1 MKGKY
6 IYNSFS
12 DVPTVKDEFKI
23 DEYILGLSNFIS
35 GCETPLTLAIQGDW
49 GTGKTSIMY
58 QVEEKLKEKA
68 SSNSKGK
75 IKTIFFNT
83 WQYSQFDMDKNLA
96 VTLITDLIDELEVT
110 DVNKIEN
117 LKKSLAVITKSM
129 EYLKLDFGL
138 LNIEKI
144 NNQLLKFISNE
155 EKSNN
160 LKNLKQ
166 NLQSMIDESIKENN
180 YEKIVI
186 FIDDLDRL
194 FPQKAIEFLEILK
207 LFLDCK
213 NCVFVLAID
222 YNVVLR
228 GTKSKYGDDLDNE
241 KGKAFFEKIIQVPF
255 TVPVANYHMEN
266 FVNVSLE
273 KINFHFDNDVTKNIT
288 QLIRDSIGNN
298 PRSVNRL
305 FNSVSLLM
313 HIINP
318 NNELE
323 NDDKLLII
331 ATVCFQLRFN
341 EAYDYLLTSY
351 NNSPEDSEE
360 TKYFLIDL
368 LENSFEIPDDADY
381 NSLVFRYGIFSF
393 KNQKELESFRKFFNT
408 LKLLLKY
415 NVDKLEVEEFENLMK
430 KMSSSN
436 TISTGNLDI
445 DINKTS
451 TQNHSPNEDVQFVIR
466 KLFNTLVNTNHF
478 DLAKPEYFGKE
489 NKEERE
495 MSISLDFIKIA
506 NEYNVVRLTQ
516 GKGQG
521 LNIYSQNNKSNSIY
535 ISGDTYGN
543 INNDGI
549 QIYVDKKLVGKINRS
564 TYKHFKAKML
574 RENPQKYDEFEKTF
588 INDFFKLLE
597 NVKNYI

>member
-1 MKGKY
+1 M
-6 IYNSFS
+6 YNTFS
-12 DVPTVKDEFKI
+12 DIPTVKDEFMI
-23 DEYILGLSNFIS
+23 DEYILGLSNFIT

-58 QVEEKLKEKA
+58 QVEEKLKEKS
-68 SSNSKGK
+68 SSNSKRK

-110 DVNKIEN
+110 DVNKREN
-117 LKKSLAVITKSM
+117 FKKSLAVITKSM
-129 EYLKLDFGL
+129 EYLKLDFGI

-144 NNQLLKFISNE
+144 NDQLLKLISNE
-155 EKSNN
+155 EKANN

-166 NLQSMIDESIKENN
+166 NLQSIIDDSIKENN

-194 FPQKAIEFLEILK
+194 VPKKAIEFLEILK
-207 LFLDCK
+207 LFLDCR

-228 GTKSKYGDDLDNE
+228 GIKSKYGDDLDNE

-273 KINFHFDNDVTKNIT
+273 KLNFYFNDDVTKNVT

-331 ATVCFQLRFN
+331 ATVCFQLRFD

-381 NSLVFRYGIFSF
+381 NSLVSRYGIFSF

-430 KMSSSN
+430 RMVSSN
-436 TISTGNLDI
+436 TISTGNFDI

-478 DLAKPEYFGKE
+478 DLSKPEYFGKE
-489 NKEERE
+489 KKEERE
-495 MSISLDFIKIA
+495 IPISLDFIKIA
-506 NEYNVVRLTQ
+506 NEYNIVRLTQ

-549 QIYVDKKLVGKINRS
+549 QIYVNKKLIGKINRN

-574 RENPQKYDEFEKTF
+574 RQNLQKYDEFEKIF
-588 INDFFKLLE
+588 LSDFSRLLE
-597 NVKNYI
+597 DAKKYF

>member
-1 MKGKY
+1 M
-6 IYNSFS
+6 YNSFS
-12 DVPTVKDEFKI
+12 DIPTVKDEFMI
-23 DEYILGLSNFIS
+23 DKYILGLSNFIT

-58 QVEEKLKEKA
+58 QVEEKLKEKS
-68 SSNSKGK
+68 SSNSKRK

-83 WQYSQFDMDKNLA
+83 WQYSQFDMDKDLA

-110 DVNKIEN
+110 DVDKREN
-117 LKKSLAVITKSM
+117 FKKSLAVITKSM

-144 NNQLLKFISNE
+144 NNQLLKLISNE
-155 EKSNN
+155 EKANN

-166 NLQSMIDESIKENN
+166 NLQSIIDDFVKENN

-194 FPQKAIEFLEILK
+194 VPKKAIEFLEILK
-207 LFLDCK
+207 LFLDCR

-266 FVNVSLE
+266 FVKVSLK
-273 KINFHFDNDVTKNIT
+273 KINFYFNDDVTQNVT

-313 HIINP
+313 HIINS

-331 ATVCFQLRFN
+331 ATVCFQLRFD

-381 NSLVFRYGIFSF
+381 NSLVSRYGIFSF

-408 LKLLLKY
+408 FKLLLKY

-430 KMSSSN
+430 RMSSSN
-436 TISTGNLDI
+436 TISTGNFDI

-478 DLAKPEYFGKE
+478 DLLKPEYFGKE
-489 NKEERE
+489 KKEERE
-495 MSISLDFIKIA
+495 MPISLDFIKIA
-506 NEYNVVRLTQ
+506 NEYNIVRLTQ

-549 QIYVDKKLVGKINRS
+549 QIYVNKKLVGKINRN

-574 RENPQKYDEFEKTF
+574 RQNLQKYDEFEKTF
-588 INDFFKLLE
+588 LSDFSSLLE
-597 NVKNYI
+597 DAKKYF

>member
-1 MKGKY
+1 M
-6 IYNSFS
+6 YNTFS
-12 DVPTVKDEFKI
+12 DIPTVKDEFMI
-23 DEYILGLSNFIS
+23 DEYILGLSNFIT

-58 QVEEKLKEKA
+58 QVEEKLKEKS
-68 SSNSKGK
+68 SSNSKRK

-110 DVNKIEN
+110 DVNKREN
-117 LKKSLAVITKSM
+117 FKKSLAVITKSM
-129 EYLKLDFGL
+129 EYLKLDFGI

-144 NNQLLKFISNE
+144 NDQLLKLISNE
-155 EKSNN
+155 EKANN

-166 NLQSMIDESIKENN
+166 NLQSIIDDSIKENN

-194 FPQKAIEFLEILK
+194 VPKKAIEFLEILK
-207 LFLDCK
+207 LFLDCR

-228 GTKSKYGDDLDNE
+228 GIKSKYGDDLDNE

-273 KINFHFDNDVTKNIT
+273 KLNFYFNDDVTKNVT

-331 ATVCFQLRFN
+331 ATVCFQLRFD

-381 NSLVFRYGIFSF
+381 NSLVSRYGIFSF

-430 KMSSSN
+430 RMISSN
-436 TISTGNLDI
+436 TISTGNFDI

-478 DLAKPEYFGKE
+478 DLSKPEYFGKE
-489 NKEERE
+489 KKEERE

-506 NEYNVVRLTQ
+506 NEYNIVRLTQ

-549 QIYVDKKLVGKINRS
+549 QIYVNKKLIGKINRN

-574 RENPQKYDEFEKTF
+574 RQNLQKYDEFEKIF
-588 INDFFKLLE
+588 LSDFSRLLE
-597 NVKNYI
+597 DAKKYF

>member
-1 MKGKY
+1 M
-6 IYNSFS
+6 YNTFS
-12 DVPTVKDEFKI
+12 DIPTVKDEFMI
-23 DEYILGLSNFIS
+23 DEYILGLSNFIT

-58 QVEEKLKEKA
+58 QVEEKLKEKS
-68 SSNSKGK
+68 SSNSKRK

-110 DVNKIEN
+110 DVNKREN
-117 LKKSLAVITKSM
+117 FKKSLAVITKSM
-129 EYLKLDFGL
+129 EYLKLDFGI

-144 NNQLLKFISNE
+144 NDQLLKLISNE
-155 EKSNN
+155 EKANN

-166 NLQSMIDESIKENN
+166 NLQSIIDDSIKENN

-194 FPQKAIEFLEILK
+194 VPKKAIEFLEILK
-207 LFLDCK
+207 LFLDCR

-228 GTKSKYGDDLDNE
+228 GIKSKYGDDLDNE

-273 KINFHFDNDVTKNIT
+273 KLNFYFNDDVTKNVT

-430 KMSSSN
+430 RMISSN
-436 TISTGNLDI
+436 TISTGNFDI

-478 DLAKPEYFGKE
+478 DLSKPEYFGKE
-489 NKEERE
+489 KKEERE
-495 MSISLDFIKIA
+495 MPISLDFIKIA
-506 NEYNVVRLTQ
+506 NEYNIVRLTQ

-549 QIYVDKKLVGKINRS
+549 QIYVNKKLIGKINRN

-574 RENPQKYDEFEKTF
+574 RQNLQKYDEFEKIF
-588 INDFFKLLE
+588 LSDFSRLLE
-597 NVKNYI
+597 DAKKYF

>member
-1 MKGKY
+1 M
-6 IYNSFS
+6 YNTFS
-12 DVPTVKDEFKI
+12 DIPTVKDEFMI
-23 DEYILGLSNFIS
+23 DEYILGLSNFIT

-58 QVEEKLKEKA
+58 QVEEKLKEKS
-68 SSNSKGK
+68 SSNSKRK

-110 DVNKIEN
+110 DVDKREN
-117 LKKSLAVITKSM
+117 FKKSLAVITKSM

-144 NNQLLKFISNE
+144 NNQLLKLISNE
-155 EKSNN
+155 EKANN

-166 NLQSMIDESIKENN
+166 NLQSIIDDFVKENN

-194 FPQKAIEFLEILK
+194 VPKKAIEFLEILK
-207 LFLDCK
+207 LFLDCR

-266 FVNVSLE
+266 FVKVSLK
-273 KINFHFDNDVTKNIT
+273 KINFYFNDDVTQNVT

-313 HIINP
+313 HIINS

-331 ATVCFQLRFN
+331 ATVCFQLRFD

-381 NSLVFRYGIFSF
+381 NSLVSRYGIFSF
-393 KNQKELESFRKFFNT
+393 RNQKELESFRKFFNT

-430 KMSSSN
+430 RMSFSN
-436 TISTGNLDI
+436 TISTGNFDI

-478 DLAKPEYFGKE
+478 DLSKPEYFGKE
-489 NKEERE
+489 KREERE
-495 MSISLDFIKIA
+495 MPISLDFIKIA
-506 NEYNVVRLTQ
+506 NEYNIVRLTQ

-549 QIYVDKKLVGKINRS
+549 QIYVNKKLVGKINRN

-574 RENPQKYDEFEKTF
+574 RQNLQKYDEFEKTF
-588 INDFFKLLE
+588 LSDFSRLLE
-597 NVKNYI
+597 DAKKYF

>member
-1 MKGKY
+1 M
-6 IYNSFS
+6 YNSFS
-12 DVPTVKDEFKI
+12 DIPTVKDEFMI
-23 DEYILGLSNFIS
+23 DEYILGLSNFIT

-58 QVEEKLKEKA
+58 QVEEKLKEKS
-68 SSNSKGK
+68 SSNSKRK

-110 DVNKIEN
+110 DVNKREN
-117 LKKSLAVITKSM
+117 FKKSLAVITKSM
-129 EYLKLDFGL
+129 EYLKLDFGI

-144 NNQLLKFISNE
+144 NDQLLKLISNE
-155 EKSNN
+155 EKANN

-166 NLQSMIDESIKENN
+166 NLQSIIDDFVKENN

-194 FPQKAIEFLEILK
+194 VPKKAIEFLEILK
-207 LFLDCK
+207 LFLDCR

-228 GTKSKYGDDLDNE
+228 GIKSKYGDDLDNE

-273 KINFHFDNDVTKNIT
+273 KLNFYFNDDVTKNVT

-331 ATVCFQLRFN
+331 ATVCFQLRFD

-381 NSLVFRYGIFSF
+381 NSLVSRYGIFSF

-430 KMSSSN
+430 RMISSN
-436 TISTGNLDI
+436 TISTGNFDI

-478 DLAKPEYFGKE
+478 DLSKPEYFGKE
-489 NKEERE
+489 KKEERE
-495 MSISLDFIKIA
+495 MPISLDFIKIA
-506 NEYNVVRLTQ
+506 NEYNIVRLTQ

-549 QIYVDKKLVGKINRS
+549 QIYVNKKLIGKINRN

-574 RENPQKYDEFEKTF
+574 RQNLQKYDEFEKTF
-588 INDFFKLLE
+588 LSDFSSLLE
-597 NVKNYI
+597 DAKKYF

>member
-1 MKGKY
+1 
-6 IYNSFS
+6 
-12 DVPTVKDEFKI
+12 
-23 DEYILGLSNFIS
+23 
-35 GCETPLTLAIQGDW
+35 
-49 GTGKTSIMY
+49 
-58 QVEEKLKEKA
+58 
-68 SSNSKGK
+68 
-75 IKTIFFNT
+75 
-83 WQYSQFDMDKNLA
+83 
-96 VTLITDLIDELEVT
+96 
-110 DVNKIEN
+110 
-117 LKKSLAVITKSM
+117 M

-144 NNQLLKFISNE
+144 NNQLLKLISNE
-155 EKSNN
+155 EKANN

-166 NLQSMIDESIKENN
+166 NLQSIIDDFVKENN

-194 FPQKAIEFLEILK
+194 VPKKAIEFLEILK
-207 LFLDCK
+207 LFLDCR

-266 FVNVSLE
+266 FVKVSLK
-273 KINFHFDNDVTKNIT
+273 KINFYFNDDVTQNVT

-313 HIINP
+313 HIINS

-331 ATVCFQLRFN
+331 ATVCFQLRFD

-368 LENSFEIPDDADY
+368 LENSFEISDDADY
-381 NSLVFRYGIFSF
+381 NSLVSRYGIFSF

-430 KMSSSN
+430 RMSFSN
-436 TISTGNLDI
+436 TISTGNFDI

-478 DLAKPEYFGKE
+478 DLSKPEYFGKE
-489 NKEERE
+489 KKEERE
-495 MSISLDFIKIA
+495 KPISLDFIKIA
-506 NEYNVVRLTQ
+506 NEYNIVRLTQ

-549 QIYVDKKLVGKINRS
+549 QIYVNKKLVGKINRN
-564 TYKHFKAKML
+564 TYKHFKAKTL
-574 RENPQKYDEFEKTF
+574 RQNLQKYDEFEKTF
-588 INDFFKLLE
+588 LSDFSSLLE
-597 NVKNYI
+597 DAKKYF

>member
-1 MKGKY
+1 M
-6 IYNSFS
+6 YNSFS

-58 QVEEKLKEKA
+58 QVEEKLKEK
-68 SSNSKGK
+68 SFNNSKGK

-96 VTLITDLIDELEVT
+96 VMLITDLIDELEVT
-110 DVNKIEN
+110 DVKKIEN

-166 NLQSMIDESIKENN
+166 NLQNMIDESVKENN

-207 LFLDCK
+207 LFLDCR

-228 GTKSKYGDDLDNE
+228 GTKNKYGDDLDNE

-266 FVNVSLE
+266 FVNVSLQ
-273 KINFHFDNDVTKNIT
+273 KINFYFDNDVTKNIT

-298 PRSVNRL
+298 PRSINRL

-318 NNELE
+318 NNELD

-331 ATVCFQLRFN
+331 STVCFQLRFY

-415 NVDKLEVEEFENLMK
+415 NIDKLEVKEFENLMK
-430 KMSSSN
+430 KMSFSN

-478 DLAKPEYFGKE
+478 DLSKPEYFGKE

-495 MSISLDFIKIA
+495 MPISLDFIKIA
-506 NEYNVVRLTQ
+506 NEYNIVRLTQ

-549 QIYVDKKLVGKINRS
+549 QIYVDKKLVGKINKN

-574 RENPQKYDEFEKTF
+574 RENPQEYDEFEKTF
-588 INDFFKLLE
+588 INDLLKLLE

>member
-1 MKGKY
+1 M
-6 IYNSFS
+6 YNSFS

-58 QVEEKLKEKA
+58 QVEEKLKEK
-68 SSNSKGK
+68 SFNNSKGK

-96 VTLITDLIDELEVT
+96 VMLITDLIDELEVT
-110 DVNKIEN
+110 DVKKIEN

-166 NLQSMIDESIKENN
+166 NLQNMIDESVKENN

-207 LFLDCK
+207 LFLDCR

-228 GTKSKYGDDLDNE
+228 GTKNKYGDDLDNE

-266 FVNVSLE
+266 FVNVSLQ
-273 KINFHFDNDVTKNIT
+273 KINFYFDNDVTKNIT

-298 PRSVNRL
+298 PRSINRL

-318 NNELE
+318 NNELD

-331 ATVCFQLRFN
+331 STVCFQLRFY

-393 KNQKELESFRKFFNT
+393 KNQKELEAFRKFFNT

-415 NVDKLEVEEFENLMK
+415 NIDKLEVKEFENLMK
-430 KMSSSN
+430 KMSFSN

-478 DLAKPEYFGKE
+478 DLSKPEYFGKE

-495 MSISLDFIKIA
+495 MPISLDFIKIA
-506 NEYNVVRLTQ
+506 NEYNIVRVTQ

-549 QIYVDKKLVGKINRS
+549 QIYVDKKLVGKINKN

-574 RENPQKYDEFEKTF
+574 RENPQEYDEFEKTF
-588 INDFFKLLE
+588 INDLLKLLE

>member
-1 MKGKY
+1 M
-6 IYNSFS
+6 YNTFS
-12 DVPTVKDEFKI
+12 DIPTVKDEFMI
-23 DEYILGLSNFIS
+23 DEYILGLSNFIT

-58 QVEEKLKEKA
+58 QVEEKLKEKS
-68 SSNSKGK
+68 SSNSKRK

-110 DVNKIEN
+110 DVNKREN
-117 LKKSLAVITKSM
+117 FKKSLAVITKSM
-129 EYLKLDFGL
+129 EYLKLDFGI

-144 NNQLLKFISNE
+144 NDQLLKLISNE
-155 EKSNN
+155 EKANN

-166 NLQSMIDESIKENN
+166 NLQSIIDDSIKDNN

-194 FPQKAIEFLEILK
+194 VPKKAIEFLEILK
-207 LFLDCK
+207 LFLDCR

-228 GTKSKYGDDLDNE
+228 GIKSKYGDDLDNE

-273 KINFHFDNDVTKNIT
+273 KLNFYFNDDVTKNVT

-331 ATVCFQLRFN
+331 ATVCFQLRFD

-381 NSLVFRYGIFSF
+381 NFLVSRYGIFSF

-430 KMSSSN
+430 RMISSN
-436 TISTGNLDI
+436 TISTGNFDI

-478 DLAKPEYFGKE
+478 DLSKPEYFGKE
-489 NKEERE
+489 KKEERE
-495 MSISLDFIKIA
+495 MPISLDFIKIA
-506 NEYNVVRLTQ
+506 NEYNIVRLTQ

-549 QIYVDKKLVGKINRS
+549 QIYVNKKLIGKINRN

-574 RENPQKYDEFEKTF
+574 RQNLQKYDEFEKIF
-588 INDFFKLLE
+588 LSDFSRLLE
-597 NVKNYI
+597 DAKKYF

>member
-1 MKGKY
+1 M
-6 IYNSFS
+6 YNSFS

-58 QVEEKLKEKA
+58 QVEEKLKEK
-68 SSNSKGK
+68 SFNNSKGK

-96 VTLITDLIDELEVT
+96 VMLITDLIDELEVT

-166 NLQSMIDESIKENN
+166 NLQNMIDESVKENN

-207 LFLDCK
+207 LFLDCR

-266 FVNVSLE
+266 FVNVSLQ
-273 KINFHFDNDVTKNIT
+273 KINFYFDNDVTKNIT

-298 PRSVNRL
+298 PRSINRL

-318 NNELE
+318 NNELD

-331 ATVCFQLRFN
+331 STVCFQLRFY

-381 NSLVFRYGIFSF
+381 NSLVFRYGIFNF

-415 NVDKLEVEEFENLMK
+415 NIDKLEVKEFENLMK
-430 KMSSSN
+430 KMSFSN

-478 DLAKPEYFGKE
+478 DLSKPEYFGKE

-495 MSISLDFIKIA
+495 MPISLDFIKIA
-506 NEYNVVRLTQ
+506 NEYNIVRLTQ

-549 QIYVDKKLVGKINRS
+549 QIYVDKKLVGKINKN

-574 RENPQKYDEFEKTF
+574 RENPQEYDEFEKTF
-588 INDFFKLLE
+588 INDLLKLLE

>member
-1 MKGKY
+1 M
-6 IYNSFS
+6 YNSFS
-12 DVPTVKDEFKI
+12 DIPTVKDEFMI
-23 DEYILGLSNFIS
+23 DKYILGLSNFIT

-58 QVEEKLKEKA
+58 QVDEKLKEKS
-68 SSNSKGK
+68 SSNSTRK

-144 NNQLLKFISNE
+144 NNQLLKFISDE

-166 NLQSMIDESIKENN
+166 NLQNMIDESVKENN

-207 LFLDCK
+207 LFLDCR

-266 FVNVSLE
+266 FVNVSLQ
-273 KINFHFDNDVTKNIT
+273 KINFYFDNDVTKNIT

-298 PRSVNRL
+298 PRSINRL

-318 NNELE
+318 NNELD

-331 ATVCFQLRFN
+331 STVCFQLRFY

-381 NSLVFRYGIFSF
+381 NSLVFRYGIFNF

-415 NVDKLEVEEFENLMK
+415 NIDKLEVKEFENLMK
-430 KMSSSN
+430 KMSFSN

-478 DLAKPEYFGKE
+478 DLSKPEYFGKE

-495 MSISLDFIKIA
+495 MPISLDFIKIA
-506 NEYNVVRLTQ
+506 NEYNIVRLTQ

-549 QIYVDKKLVGKINRS
+549 QIYVNKKLVGKINRN
-564 TYKHFKAKML
+564 TYKHFKAKTL
-574 RENPQKYDEFEKTF
+574 RQNLQKYDEFEKTF
-588 INDFFKLLE
+588 LSDFSSLLE
-597 NVKNYI
+597 DAKKYF

>member
-1 MKGKY
+1 M
-6 IYNSFS
+6 YNTFS
-12 DVPTVKDEFKI
+12 DIPTVKDEFMI
-23 DEYILGLSNFIS
+23 DEYILGLSNFIT

-58 QVEEKLKEKA
+58 QVEEKLKEKS
-68 SSNSKGK
+68 SSNSKRK

-110 DVNKIEN
+110 DVNKREN
-117 LKKSLAVITKSM
+117 FKKSLAVITKSM
-129 EYLKLDFGL
+129 EYLKLDFGI

-144 NNQLLKFISNE
+144 NDQLLKLISNE
-155 EKSNN
+155 EKANN

-166 NLQSMIDESIKENN
+166 NLQSIIDDSIKENN

-194 FPQKAIEFLEILK
+194 VPKKAIEFLEILK
-207 LFLDCK
+207 LFLDCR

-228 GTKSKYGDDLDNE
+228 GIKSKYGDDLDNE

-266 FVNVSLE
+266 FVNISLE
-273 KINFHFDNDVTKNIT
+273 KLNFYFNDDVTKNVT

-331 ATVCFQLRFN
+331 ATVCFQLRFD

-381 NSLVFRYGIFSF
+381 NSLVSHYGIFSF

-430 KMSSSN
+430 RMISSN
-436 TISTGNLDI
+436 TISTGNFDI

-478 DLAKPEYFGKE
+478 DLSKPEYFGKE
-489 NKEERE
+489 KKEERE
-495 MSISLDFIKIA
+495 MPISLDFIKIA
-506 NEYNVVRLTQ
+506 NEYNIVRLTQ

-549 QIYVDKKLVGKINRS
+549 QIYVNKKLIGKINRN

-574 RENPQKYDEFEKTF
+574 RQNLQKYDEFEKIF
-588 INDFFKLLE
+588 LSDFSRLLE
-597 NVKNYI
+597 DAKKYF

>member
-1 MKGKY
+1 M
-6 IYNSFS
+6 YNTFS
-12 DVPTVKDEFKI
+12 DIPTVKDEFMI
-23 DEYILGLSNFIS
+23 DEYILGLSNFIT

-58 QVEEKLKEKA
+58 QVEEKLKEKS
-68 SSNSKGK
+68 SSNSKRK

-110 DVNKIEN
+110 DVNKREN
-117 LKKSLAVITKSM
+117 FKKSLAVITKSM
-129 EYLKLDFGL
+129 EYLKLDFGI

-144 NNQLLKFISNE
+144 NDQLLKLISNE
-155 EKSNN
+155 EKANN

-166 NLQSMIDESIKENN
+166 NLQSIIDDSIKENN
-180 YEKIVI
+180 YEKILI

-194 FPQKAIEFLEILK
+194 VPKKAIEFLEILK
-207 LFLDCK
+207 LFLDCR

-228 GTKSKYGDDLDNE
+228 GIKSKYGDDLDNE

-273 KINFHFDNDVTKNIT
+273 KLNFYFNDDVTKNVT

-331 ATVCFQLRFN
+331 ATVCFQLRFD

-360 TKYFLIDL
+360 TKYFLVDL

-381 NSLVFRYGIFSF
+381 NSLVSRYGIFSF

-430 KMSSSN
+430 RMISSN
-436 TISTGNLDI
+436 TISTGNFDI

-478 DLAKPEYFGKE
+478 DLSKPEYFGKE
-489 NKEERE
+489 KKEERE
-495 MSISLDFIKIA
+495 MPISLDFIKIA
-506 NEYNVVRLTQ
+506 NEYNIVRLTQ

-549 QIYVDKKLVGKINRS
+549 QIYVNKKLIGKINRN

-574 RENPQKYDEFEKTF
+574 RQNLQKYDEFEKIF
-588 INDFFKLLE
+588 LSDFSRLLE
-597 NVKNYI
+597 DAKKYF

>member
-1 MKGKY
+1 M
-6 IYNSFS
+6 YNTFS
-12 DVPTVKDEFKI
+12 DIPTVKDEFMI
-23 DEYILGLSNFIS
+23 DEYILGLSNFIT

-58 QVEEKLKEKA
+58 QVEEKLKEKS
-68 SSNSKGK
+68 SSNSKRK

-110 DVNKIEN
+110 DVNKREN
-117 LKKSLAVITKSM
+117 FKKSLAVITKSM
-129 EYLKLDFGL
+129 EYLKLDFGI

-144 NNQLLKFISNE
+144 NDQLLKLISNE
-155 EKSNN
+155 EKANN

-166 NLQSMIDESIKENN
+166 NLQSIIDDSIKENN

-194 FPQKAIEFLEILK
+194 VPKKAIEFLEILK
-207 LFLDCK
+207 LFLDCR

-228 GTKSKYGDDLDNE
+228 GIKSKYGDDLDNE

-273 KINFHFDNDVTKNIT
+273 KLNFYFNDDVTKNVT

-331 ATVCFQLRFN
+331 ATVCFQLRFD

-381 NSLVFRYGIFSF
+381 NSLVSRYGIFSF

-430 KMSSSN
+430 RMISSN
-436 TISTGNLDI
+436 TISTGNFNI

-478 DLAKPEYFGKE
+478 DLSKPEYFGKE
-489 NKEERE
+489 KKEERE
-495 MSISLDFIKIA
+495 MPISLDFIKIA
-506 NEYNVVRLTQ
+506 NEYNIVRLTQ

-549 QIYVDKKLVGKINRS
+549 QIYVNKKLIGKINRN

-574 RENPQKYDEFEKTF
+574 RQNLQKYDEFEKIF
-588 INDFFKLLE
+588 LSDFSRLLE
-597 NVKNYI
+597 DAKKYF

>member
-1 MKGKY
+1 M
-6 IYNSFS
+6 YNSFS

-58 QVEEKLKEKA
+58 QVEEKLKEK
-68 SSNSKGK
+68 SFNNSKGK

-96 VTLITDLIDELEVT
+96 VMLITDLIDELEVT

-129 EYLKLDFGL
+129 EYLKLDFAL

-166 NLQSMIDESIKENN
+166 NLQNMIDESVKENN

-207 LFLDCK
+207 LFLDCR

-266 FVNVSLE
+266 FVNVSLQ
-273 KINFHFDNDVTKNIT
+273 KINFYFDNDVTKNIT

-298 PRSVNRL
+298 PRSINRL

-318 NNELE
+318 NNELD

-331 ATVCFQLRFN
+331 STVCFQLRFY

-381 NSLVFRYGIFSF
+381 NSLVFRYGIFNF

-415 NVDKLEVEEFENLMK
+415 NIDKLEVKEFENLMK
-430 KMSSSN
+430 KMSFSN

-478 DLAKPEYFGKE
+478 DLSKPEYFGKE

-495 MSISLDFIKIA
+495 MPISLDFIKIA
-506 NEYNVVRLTQ
+506 NEYNIVRLTQ

-549 QIYVDKKLVGKINRS
+549 QIYVDKKLVGKINKN

-574 RENPQKYDEFEKTF
+574 RENPQEYDEFEKTF
-588 INDFFKLLE
+588 INDFLKLLE

>member
-1 MKGKY
+1 M
-6 IYNSFS
+6 YNTFS
-12 DVPTVKDEFKI
+12 DIPTVKDEFMI
-23 DEYILGLSNFIS
+23 DEYILGLSNFIT

-58 QVEEKLKEKA
+58 QVEEKLKEKS
-68 SSNSKGK
+68 SSNSKRK

-110 DVNKIEN
+110 DVNKREN
-117 LKKSLAVITKSM
+117 FKKSLAVITKSM
-129 EYLKLDFGL
+129 EYLKLDFGI

-144 NNQLLKFISNE
+144 NDQLLKLISNE
-155 EKSNN
+155 EKANN

-166 NLQSMIDESIKENN
+166 NLQSIIDDSIKENN

-194 FPQKAIEFLEILK
+194 VPKKAIEFLEILK
-207 LFLDCK
+207 LFLDCR

-228 GTKSKYGDDLDNE
+228 GIKSKYGDDLDNE

-273 KINFHFDNDVTKNIT
+273 KLNFYFNDDVTKNVT

-298 PRSVNRL
+298 PRSINRL

-331 ATVCFQLRFN
+331 ATVCFQLRFD

-381 NSLVFRYGIFSF
+381 NSLVSRYGIFSF

-430 KMSSSN
+430 RMISSN
-436 TISTGNLDI
+436 TISTGNFDI

-478 DLAKPEYFGKE
+478 DLSKPEYFGKE
-489 NKEERE
+489 KKEERE
-495 MSISLDFIKIA
+495 MPISLDFIKIA
-506 NEYNVVRLTQ
+506 NEYNIVRLTQ

-549 QIYVDKKLVGKINRS
+549 QIYVNKKLIGKINRN

-574 RENPQKYDEFEKTF
+574 RQNLQKYDEFEKIF
-588 INDFFKLLE
+588 LSDFSRLLE
-597 NVKNYI
+597 DAKKYF

>member
-1 MKGKY
+1 M
-6 IYNSFS
+6 YNTFS
-12 DVPTVKDEFKI
+12 DIPTVKDEFMI
-23 DEYILGLSNFIS
+23 DEYILGLSNFIT

-58 QVEEKLKEKA
+58 QVEEKLKEKS
-68 SSNSKGK
+68 SSNSKRK

-110 DVNKIEN
+110 DVNKREN
-117 LKKSLAVITKSM
+117 FKKSLAVITKSM

-144 NNQLLKFISNE
+144 NNQLLKLISNE
-155 EKSNN
+155 EKANN

-166 NLQSMIDESIKENN
+166 NLQSIIDDSIKENN

-194 FPQKAIEFLEILK
+194 VPKKAIEFLEILK
-207 LFLDCK
+207 LFLDCR

-228 GTKSKYGDDLDNE
+228 GIKSKYGDDLDNE

-273 KINFHFDNDVTKNIT
+273 KLNFYFNDDVTKNVT

-331 ATVCFQLRFN
+331 ATVCFQLRFD

-381 NSLVFRYGIFSF
+381 NSLVSRYGIFSF

-430 KMSSSN
+430 RMISSN
-436 TISTGNLDI
+436 TISTGNFDI

-478 DLAKPEYFGKE
+478 DLSKPEYFGKE
-489 NKEERE
+489 KKEERE
-495 MSISLDFIKIA
+495 MPISLDFIKIA
-506 NEYNVVRLTQ
+506 NEYNIVRLTQ

-549 QIYVDKKLVGKINRS
+549 QIYVNKKLIGKINRN
-564 TYKHFKAKML
+564 TYKHFKAKTL
-574 RENPQKYDEFEKTF
+574 RQNLQKYDEFEKIF
-588 INDFFKLLE
+588 LSDFSRLLE
-597 NVKNYI
+597 DAKKYF

>member
-1 MKGKY
+1 M
-6 IYNSFS
+6 YNSFS

-58 QVEEKLKEKA
+58 QVEEKLKEK
-68 SSNSKGK
+68 SFNNSKGK

-96 VTLITDLIDELEVT
+96 VMLITDLIDELEVT

-144 NNQLLKFISNE
+144 NNQLLKFISDE

-166 NLQSMIDESIKENN
+166 NLQNMIDESVKENN

-207 LFLDCK
+207 LFLDCR

-266 FVNVSLE
+266 FVNVSLQ
-273 KINFHFDNDVTKNIT
+273 KINFYFDNDVTKNIT

-298 PRSVNRL
+298 PRSINRL

-318 NNELE
+318 NNELD

-331 ATVCFQLRFN
+331 STVCFQLRFY

-381 NSLVFRYGIFSF
+381 NSLVFRYGIFNF

-415 NVDKLEVEEFENLMK
+415 NIDKLEVKEFENLMK
-430 KMSSSN
+430 KMSFSN

-478 DLAKPEYFGKE
+478 DLSKPEYFGKE

-495 MSISLDFIKIA
+495 MPISLDFIKIA
-506 NEYNVVRLTQ
+506 NEYNIVRLTQ

-549 QIYVDKKLVGKINRS
+549 QIYVDKKLVGKINKN

-574 RENPQKYDEFEKTF
+574 RENPQEYDEFEKTF
-588 INDFFKLLE
+588 INDLLKLLE

>member
-1 MKGKY
+1 M
-6 IYNSFS
+6 YNSFS

-207 LFLDCK
+207 LFLDCR

-273 KINFHFDNDVTKNIT
+273 KINFHFDNHVTKNIT

-331 ATVCFQLRFN
+331 ATVCFQLRFD

-451 TQNHSPNEDVQFVIR
+451 TQKHSPNEDVQFVIR

-478 DLAKPEYFGKE
+478 DLSKPEYFGKE

>member
-1 MKGKY
+1 M
-6 IYNSFS
+6 YNTFS
-12 DVPTVKDEFKI
+12 DIPTVKDEFMI
-23 DEYILGLSNFIS
+23 DEYILGLSNFIT

-58 QVEEKLKEKA
+58 QVEEKLKEKS
-68 SSNSKGK
+68 SSNSKRK

-110 DVNKIEN
+110 DVNKREN
-117 LKKSLAVITKSM
+117 FKKSLAVITKSM

-144 NNQLLKFISNE
+144 NDQLLKLISNE
-155 EKSNN
+155 EKANN

-166 NLQSMIDESIKENN
+166 NLQSIIDDSIKENN

-194 FPQKAIEFLEILK
+194 VPKKAIEFLEILK
-207 LFLDCK
+207 LFLDCR

-228 GTKSKYGDDLDNE
+228 GIKSKYGDDLDNE

-273 KINFHFDNDVTKNIT
+273 KLNFYFNDDVTKNVT

-331 ATVCFQLRFN
+331 ATVCFQLRFD
-341 EAYDYLLTSY
+341 EAYDYLLISY

-381 NSLVFRYGIFSF
+381 NSLVSRYGIFSF

-430 KMSSSN
+430 RMISSN
-436 TISTGNLDI
+436 TISTGNFDI

-478 DLAKPEYFGKE
+478 DLSKPEYFGKE
-489 NKEERE
+489 KKEERE
-495 MSISLDFIKIA
+495 MPISLDFIKIA
-506 NEYNVVRLTQ
+506 NEYNIVRLTQ

-535 ISGDTYGN
+535 ISGDTYVN
-543 INNDGI
+543 INTDGI
-549 QIYVDKKLVGKINRS
+549 QIYVNKKLIGKINRN

-574 RENPQKYDEFEKTF
+574 RQNLQKYDEFEKIF
-588 INDFFKLLE
+588 LSDFSRLLE
-597 NVKNYI
+597 DAKKYF

>member
-1 MKGKY
+1 M
-6 IYNSFS
+6 YNSFS

-58 QVEEKLKEKA
+58 QVEEKLKEK
-68 SSNSKGK
+68 SFNNSKGK

-96 VTLITDLIDELEVT
+96 VMLITDLIDELEVT

-129 EYLKLDFGL
+129 EYLKLDFAL

-166 NLQSMIDESIKENN
+166 NLQNMIDESVKENN

-207 LFLDCK
+207 LFLDCR

-266 FVNVSLE
+266 FVNVSLQ
-273 KINFHFDNDVTKNIT
+273 KINFYFDNDVTKNIT

-298 PRSVNRL
+298 PRSINRL

-318 NNELE
+318 NNELD

-331 ATVCFQLRFN
+331 STVCFQLRFY

-381 NSLVFRYGIFSF
+381 NSLVFRYGIFNF

-415 NVDKLEVEEFENLMK
+415 NIDKLEVKEFENLMK
-430 KMSSSN
+430 KMSFSN

-478 DLAKPEYFGKE
+478 DLSKPEYFGKE

-495 MSISLDFIKIA
+495 MPISLDFIKIA
-506 NEYNVVRLTQ
+506 NEYNIVRLTQ

-549 QIYVDKKLVGKINRS
+549 QIYVDKKLVGKINKN
-564 TYKHFKAKML
+564 TYNHFKAKML
-574 RENPQKYDEFEKTF
+574 R
-588 INDFFKLLE
+588 
-597 NVKNYI
+597 

>member
-1 MKGKY
+1 M
-6 IYNSFS
+6 YNSFS

-58 QVEEKLKEKA
+58 QVEEKLKEK
-68 SSNSKGK
+68 SFNNSKGK

-96 VTLITDLIDELEVT
+96 VMLITDLIDELEVT
-110 DVNKIEN
+110 DVKKIEN

-166 NLQSMIDESIKENN
+166 NLQNMIDESVKENN

-207 LFLDCK
+207 LFLDCR

-228 GTKSKYGDDLDNE
+228 GTKNKYGDDLDNE

-266 FVNVSLE
+266 FVNVSLQ
-273 KINFHFDNDVTKNIT
+273 KINFYFDNDVTKNIT

-298 PRSVNRL
+298 PRSINRL

-313 HIINP
+313 HILNP
-318 NNELE
+318 NNELD

-331 ATVCFQLRFN
+331 STVCFQLRFY
-341 EAYDYLLTSY
+341 EAYDYLLISY

-415 NVDKLEVEEFENLMK
+415 NIDKLEVKEFENLMK
-430 KMSSSN
+430 KMSFSN

-478 DLAKPEYFGKE
+478 DLSKPEYFGKE

-495 MSISLDFIKIA
+495 MPISLDFIKIA
-506 NEYNVVRLTQ
+506 NEYNIVRLTQ

-549 QIYVDKKLVGKINRS
+549 QIYVDKKLVGKINKN

-574 RENPQKYDEFEKTF
+574 RENPQEYDEFEKTF
-588 INDFFKLLE
+588 INDLLKLLE

>member
-1 MKGKY
+1 M
-6 IYNSFS
+6 YNTFS
-12 DVPTVKDEFKI
+12 DIPTVKDEFMI
-23 DEYILGLSNFIS
+23 DEYILGLSNFIT

-58 QVEEKLKEKA
+58 QVEEKLKEKS
-68 SSNSKGK
+68 SSNSKRK

-110 DVNKIEN
+110 DVNKREN
-117 LKKSLAVITKSM
+117 FKKSLAVITKSM
-129 EYLKLDFGL
+129 EYLKLDFGI

-144 NNQLLKFISNE
+144 NDQLLKLISNE
-155 EKSNN
+155 EKANN

-166 NLQSMIDESIKENN
+166 NLQSIIDDSIKENN

-194 FPQKAIEFLEILK
+194 VPKKAIEFLEILK
-207 LFLDCK
+207 LFLDCR

-228 GTKSKYGDDLDNE
+228 GIKSKYGDDLDNE

-273 KINFHFDNDVTKNIT
+273 KLNFYFNDDVTKNVT

-331 ATVCFQLRFN
+331 ATVCFQLRFD

-381 NSLVFRYGIFSF
+381 NSLVSRYGIFSF

-430 KMSSSN
+430 RMISSN
-436 TISTGNLDI
+436 TISTGNFDI

-478 DLAKPEYFGKE
+478 DLSKPEYFGKE
-489 NKEERE
+489 KKEERE
-495 MSISLDFIKIA
+495 MPISLDFIKIA
-506 NEYNVVRLTQ
+506 NEYNIVRLTQ

-549 QIYVDKKLVGKINRS
+549 QIYVNKKLIGKINRN

-574 RENPQKYDEFEKTF
+574 RQNLQKYDEFEKIF
-588 INDFFKLLE
+588 LSDFSRLLE
-597 NVKNYI
+597 DAKKYF

>member
-1 MKGKY
+1 M
-6 IYNSFS
+6 YNTFS
-12 DVPTVKDEFKI
+12 DIPTVKDEFMI
-23 DEYILGLSNFIS
+23 DEYILGLSNFIT

-58 QVEEKLKEKA
+58 QVEEKLKEKS
-68 SSNSKGK
+68 SSNSKRK

-110 DVNKIEN
+110 DVNKREN
-117 LKKSLAVITKSM
+117 FKKSLAVITKSM
-129 EYLKLDFGL
+129 EYLKLDFGI

-144 NNQLLKFISNE
+144 NDQLLKLISNE
-155 EKSNN
+155 EKANN

-166 NLQSMIDESIKENN
+166 NLQSIIDDSIKENN

-194 FPQKAIEFLEILK
+194 VPKKAIEFLEILK
-207 LFLDCK
+207 LFLDCR

-228 GTKSKYGDDLDNE
+228 GIKSKYGDDLDNE

-273 KINFHFDNDVTKNIT
+273 KLNFYFNDDVTKNVT

-331 ATVCFQLRFN
+331 ATVCFQLRFD
-341 EAYDYLLTSY
+341 EAYNYLLTSY

-381 NSLVFRYGIFSF
+381 NSLVSRYGIFSF
-393 KNQKELESFRKFFNT
+393 KNQKELEYFRKFFNT

-430 KMSSSN
+430 RMISSN
-436 TISTGNLDI
+436 TISTGNFDM

-478 DLAKPEYFGKE
+478 DLSKPEYFGKE
-489 NKEERE
+489 KKEERE
-495 MSISLDFIKIA
+495 MPISLDFIKIA
-506 NEYNVVRLTQ
+506 NEYNIVRLTQ

-549 QIYVDKKLVGKINRS
+549 QIYVNKKLIGKINRN

-574 RENPQKYDEFEKTF
+574 RQNLQKYDEFEKIF
-588 INDFFKLLE
+588 LSDFSRLLE
-597 NVKNYI
+597 DAKKYF

>member
-1 MKGKY
+1 M
-6 IYNSFS
+6 YNTFS
-12 DVPTVKDEFKI
+12 DIPTVKDEFMI
-23 DEYILGLSNFIS
+23 DEYILGLSNFIT

-58 QVEEKLKEKA
+58 QVEEKLKKKS
-68 SSNSKGK
+68 SSNSKRK

-110 DVNKIEN
+110 DVDKREN
-117 LKKSLAVITKSM
+117 FKKSLAVITKSM

-144 NNQLLKFISNE
+144 NNQLLKLISNE
-155 EKSNN
+155 EKANN

-166 NLQSMIDESIKENN
+166 NLQSIIDDFVKENN

-194 FPQKAIEFLEILK
+194 VPKKAIEFLEILK
-207 LFLDCK
+207 LFLDCR

-266 FVNVSLE
+266 FVKVSLK
-273 KINFHFDNDVTKNIT
+273 KINFYFNDDVTQNVT

-313 HIINP
+313 HIINS

-331 ATVCFQLRFN
+331 ATVCFQLRFD

-381 NSLVFRYGIFSF
+381 NSLVSRYGIFSF
-393 KNQKELESFRKFFNT
+393 RNQKELESFRKFFNT

-430 KMSSSN
+430 RMSFSN
-436 TISTGNLDI
+436 TISTGNFDI

-478 DLAKPEYFGKE
+478 DLSKPEYFGKE
-489 NKEERE
+489 KREERE
-495 MSISLDFIKIA
+495 MPISLDFIKIA
-506 NEYNVVRLTQ
+506 NEYNIVRLTQ

-549 QIYVDKKLVGKINRS
+549 QIYVNKKLVGKINRN

-574 RENPQKYDEFEKTF
+574 RQNLQKYDEFEKTF
-588 INDFFKLLE
+588 LSDFSRLLE
-597 NVKNYI
+597 DAKKYF

>member
-1 MKGKY
+1 M
-6 IYNSFS
+6 YNTFS
-12 DVPTVKDEFKI
+12 DIPTVKDEFMI
-23 DEYILGLSNFIS
+23 DEYILGLSNFIT

-58 QVEEKLKEKA
+58 QVEEKLKEKS
-68 SSNSKGK
+68 SSNSKRK

-110 DVNKIEN
+110 DVNKREN
-117 LKKSLAVITKSM
+117 FKKSLAVITKSM
-129 EYLKLDFGL
+129 EYLKLDFGI

-144 NNQLLKFISNE
+144 NDQLLKLISNE
-155 EKSNN
+155 EKANN

-166 NLQSMIDESIKENN
+166 NLQSIIDDSIKENN

-194 FPQKAIEFLEILK
+194 VPKKAIEFLEILK
-207 LFLDCK
+207 LFLDCR

-228 GTKSKYGDDLDNE
+228 GIKSKYGDDLDNE

-273 KINFHFDNDVTKNIT
+273 KLNFYFNDDVTKNVT

-331 ATVCFQLRFN
+331 ATVCFQLRFD

-381 NSLVFRYGIFSF
+381 NFLVSRYGIFSF

-430 KMSSSN
+430 RMISSN
-436 TISTGNLDI
+436 TISTGNFDI

-478 DLAKPEYFGKE
+478 DLSKPEYFGKE
-489 NKEERE
+489 KKEERE
-495 MSISLDFIKIA
+495 MPISLDFIKIA
-506 NEYNVVRLTQ
+506 NEYNIVRLTQ

-549 QIYVDKKLVGKINRS
+549 HIYVNKKLIGKINRN

-574 RENPQKYDEFEKTF
+574 RQNLQKYDEFEKIF
-588 INDFFKLLE
+588 LSDFSRLLE
-597 NVKNYI
+597 DAKKYF

>member
-1 MKGKY
+1 M
-6 IYNSFS
+6 YNTFS
-12 DVPTVKDEFKI
+12 DIPTVKDEFMI
-23 DEYILGLSNFIS
+23 DEYILGLSNFIT

-58 QVEEKLKEKA
+58 QVEEKLKEK
-68 SSNSKGK
+68 SSNNSKRK

-110 DVNKIEN
+110 DVNKREN
-117 LKKSLAVITKSM
+117 FKKSLAVITKSM
-129 EYLKLDFGL
+129 EYLKLDFGI

-144 NNQLLKFISNE
+144 NDQLLKLISNE
-155 EKSNN
+155 EKANN

-166 NLQSMIDESIKENN
+166 NLQSIIDDSIKENN

-194 FPQKAIEFLEILK
+194 VPKKAIEFLEILK
-207 LFLDCK
+207 LFLDCR

-228 GTKSKYGDDLDNE
+228 GIKSKYGDDLDNE

-273 KINFHFDNDVTKNIT
+273 KLNFYFNDDVTKNVT

-331 ATVCFQLRFN
+331 ATVCFQLRFD

-381 NSLVFRYGIFSF
+381 NSLVSRYGIFSF

-430 KMSSSN
+430 RMISSN
-436 TISTGNLDI
+436 TISTGNFDI

-478 DLAKPEYFGKE
+478 DLSKPEYFGKE
-489 NKEERE
+489 KKEERE
-495 MSISLDFIKIA
+495 MPISLDFIKIA
-506 NEYNVVRLTQ
+506 NEYNIVRLTQ

-549 QIYVDKKLVGKINRS
+549 QIYVNKKLIGKINRN

-574 RENPQKYDEFEKTF
+574 RQNLQKYDEFEKIF
-588 INDFFKLLE
+588 LSDFSRLLE
-597 NVKNYI
+597 DAKKYF

>member
-1 MKGKY
+1 M
-6 IYNSFS
+6 YNTFS
-12 DVPTVKDEFKI
+12 DIPTVKDEFMI
-23 DEYILGLSNFIS
+23 DEYILGLSNFIT

-58 QVEEKLKEKA
+58 QVEEKLKEKS
-68 SSNSKGK
+68 SSNSKRK

-110 DVNKIEN
+110 DVNKREN
-117 LKKSLAVITKSM
+117 FKKSLAVITKSM
-129 EYLKLDFGL
+129 EYLKLDFGI

-144 NNQLLKFISNE
+144 NDQLLKLISNE
-155 EKSNN
+155 EKANN

-166 NLQSMIDESIKENN
+166 NLQSIIDDSIKENN

-194 FPQKAIEFLEILK
+194 VPKKAIEFLEILK
-207 LFLDCK
+207 LFLDCR

-222 YNVVLR
+222 CNVVLR
-228 GTKSKYGDDLDNE
+228 GIKSKYGDDLDNE

-273 KINFHFDNDVTKNIT
+273 KLNFYFNDDVTKNVT

-331 ATVCFQLRFN
+331 ATVCFQLRFD

-381 NSLVFRYGIFSF
+381 NSLVSRYGIFSF

-430 KMSSSN
+430 RMISSN
-436 TISTGNLDI
+436 TISTGNFDI

-478 DLAKPEYFGKE
+478 DLSKPEYFGKE
-489 NKEERE
+489 KKEERE
-495 MSISLDFIKIA
+495 MPISLDFIKIA
-506 NEYNVVRLTQ
+506 NEYNIVRLTQ

-549 QIYVDKKLVGKINRS
+549 QIYVNKKLIGKINRN

-574 RENPQKYDEFEKTF
+574 RQNLQKYDEFEKIF
-588 INDFFKLLE
+588 LSDFSTLLE
-597 NVKNYI
+597 DAKKYF

>member
-1 MKGKY
+1 M
-6 IYNSFS
+6 YNTFS
-12 DVPTVKDEFKI
+12 DIPTVKDEFMI
-23 DEYILGLSNFIS
+23 DEYILGLSNFIT

-58 QVEEKLKEKA
+58 QVEEKLKEKS
-68 SSNSKGK
+68 SSNSKRK

-207 LFLDCK
+207 LFLDCR

-228 GTKSKYGDDLDNE
+228 GIKSKYGDDLDNE

-273 KINFHFDNDVTKNIT
+273 KLNFYFNDDVTKNVT

-430 KMSSSN
+430 RMISSN
-436 TISTGNLDI
+436 TISTGNFDI

-478 DLAKPEYFGKE
+478 DLSKPEYFGKE
-489 NKEERE
+489 KKEERE
-495 MSISLDFIKIA
+495 MPISLDFIKIA
-506 NEYNVVRLTQ
+506 NEYNIVRLTQ

-549 QIYVDKKLVGKINRS
+549 QIYVNKKLIGKINRN

-574 RENPQKYDEFEKTF
+574 RQNLQKYDEFEKIF
-588 INDFFKLLE
+588 LSDFSRLLE
-597 NVKNYI
+597 DAKKYF

>member
-1 MKGKY
+1 M
-6 IYNSFS
+6 YNTFS
-12 DVPTVKDEFKI
+12 DIPTVKDEFMI
-23 DEYILGLSNFIS
+23 DEYILGLSNFIT

-58 QVEEKLKEKA
+58 QVEEKLKEKS
-68 SSNSKGK
+68 SSNSKRK

-110 DVNKIEN
+110 DVNKREN
-117 LKKSLAVITKSM
+117 FKKSLAVITKSM

-144 NNQLLKFISNE
+144 NDQLLKLISNE
-155 EKSNN
+155 EKANN

-166 NLQSMIDESIKENN
+166 NLQSIIDDSIKENN

-194 FPQKAIEFLEILK
+194 VPKKAIEFLEILK
-207 LFLDCK
+207 LFLDCR

-228 GTKSKYGDDLDNE
+228 GIKSKYGDDLDNE

-273 KINFHFDNDVTKNIT
+273 KLNFYFNDDVTKNVT

-331 ATVCFQLRFN
+331 ATVCFQLRFD

-368 LENSFEIPDDADY
+368 LENSFEISDDADY
-381 NSLVFRYGIFSF
+381 NSLVSRYGIFSF

-430 KMSSSN
+430 RMISSN
-436 TISTGNLDI
+436 TISTGNFDI
-445 DINKTS
+445 DINKIS

-478 DLAKPEYFGKE
+478 DLSKPEYFGKE
-489 NKEERE
+489 KKEERE
-495 MSISLDFIKIA
+495 MPISLDFIKIA
-506 NEYNVVRLTQ
+506 NEYNIVRLTQ

-549 QIYVDKKLVGKINRS
+549 QIYVNKKLIGKINRN
-564 TYKHFKAKML
+564 TYKHFKAQML
-574 RENPQKYDEFEKTF
+574 RQNLQKYDEFEKIF
-588 INDFFKLLE
+588 LSDFSRLLE
-597 NVKNYI
+597 DAKKYF

>member
-1 MKGKY
+1 M
-6 IYNSFS
+6 YNTFS
-12 DVPTVKDEFKI
+12 DIPTVKDEFMI
-23 DEYILGLSNFIS
+23 DEYILGLSNFIT

-58 QVEEKLKEKA
+58 QVEEKLKEKS
-68 SSNSKGK
+68 SSNSKRK

-110 DVNKIEN
+110 DVNKREN
-117 LKKSLAVITKSM
+117 FKKSLAVITKSM
-129 EYLKLDFGL
+129 EYLKLDFGI

-144 NNQLLKFISNE
+144 NDQLLKLISNE
-155 EKSNN
+155 EKANN

-166 NLQSMIDESIKENN
+166 NLQSIIDDSIKENN

-194 FPQKAIEFLEILK
+194 VPKKAIEFLEILK
-207 LFLDCK
+207 LFLDCR

-266 FVNVSLE
+266 FVKVSLK
-273 KINFHFDNDVTKNIT
+273 KINFYFNDDVTQNVT

-313 HIINP
+313 HIINS

-331 ATVCFQLRFN
+331 ATVCFQLRFD

-381 NSLVFRYGIFSF
+381 NSLVSRYGIFSF

-430 KMSSSN
+430 RMISSN
-436 TISTGNLDI
+436 TISTGNFDI

-478 DLAKPEYFGKE
+478 DLSKPEYFGKE
-489 NKEERE
+489 KKEERE
-495 MSISLDFIKIA
+495 MPISLDFIKIA
-506 NEYNVVRLTQ
+506 NEYNIVRLTQ

-549 QIYVDKKLVGKINRS
+549 QIYVNKKLIGKINRN

-574 RENPQKYDEFEKTF
+574 RQNLQKYDEFEKIF
-588 INDFFKLLE
+588 LSDFSRLLE
-597 NVKNYI
+597 DAKKYF

>member
-1 MKGKY
+1 M
-6 IYNSFS
+6 YNSFS

-58 QVEEKLKEKA
+58 QVEEKLKEK
-68 SSNSKGK
+68 SFNNSKGK

-96 VTLITDLIDELEVT
+96 VMLITDLIDELEVT
-110 DVNKIEN
+110 DVKKIEN

-166 NLQSMIDESIKENN
+166 NLQNMIDESVKENN

-207 LFLDCK
+207 LFLDCR

-228 GTKSKYGDDLDNE
+228 GTKNKYGDDLDNE

-266 FVNVSLE
+266 FVNVSLQ
-273 KINFHFDNDVTKNIT
+273 KINFYFDNDVTKNIT

-298 PRSVNRL
+298 PRSINRL

-318 NNELE
+318 NNELD

-331 ATVCFQLRFN
+331 STVCFQLRFY

-393 KNQKELESFRKFFNT
+393 KNQKELEAFRKFFNT

-415 NVDKLEVEEFENLMK
+415 NIDKLEVKEFENLMK
-430 KMSSSN
+430 KMSFSN

-478 DLAKPEYFGKE
+478 DLSKPEYFGKE

-495 MSISLDFIKIA
+495 MPISLDFIKIA
-506 NEYNVVRLTQ
+506 NEYNIVRLTQ

-549 QIYVDKKLVGKINRS
+549 QIYVDKKLVGKINKN

-574 RENPQKYDEFEKTF
+574 RENPQEYDEFKKTF
-588 INDFFKLLE
+588 INDLLKLLE

>member
-1 MKGKY
+1 M
-6 IYNSFS
+6 YNSFS

-58 QVEEKLKEKA
+58 QVEEKLKEK
-68 SSNSKGK
+68 SFNNSKGK

-83 WQYSQFDMDKNLA
+83 WQYSQFDMGKNLA
-96 VTLITDLIDELEVT
+96 VMLITDLIDELEVT
-110 DVNKIEN
+110 DVKKIEN

-166 NLQSMIDESIKENN
+166 NLQNMIDESVKENN

-207 LFLDCK
+207 LFLDCR

-228 GTKSKYGDDLDNE
+228 GTKNKYGDDLDNE

-266 FVNVSLE
+266 FVNVSLQ
-273 KINFHFDNDVTKNIT
+273 KINFYFDNDVTKNIT

-298 PRSVNRL
+298 PRSINRL

-318 NNELE
+318 NNELD

-331 ATVCFQLRFN
+331 STVCFQLRFY

-415 NVDKLEVEEFENLMK
+415 NIDKLEVKEFENLMK
-430 KMSSSN
+430 KMSFSN

-478 DLAKPEYFGKE
+478 DLSKPEYFGKE

-495 MSISLDFIKIA
+495 MPISLDFIKIA
-506 NEYNVVRLTQ
+506 NEYNIVRLTQ

-549 QIYVDKKLVGKINRS
+549 QIYVDKKLVGKINKN

-574 RENPQKYDEFEKTF
+574 RENPQEYDEFEKTF
-588 INDFFKLLE
+588 INDLLKLLE

>member
-1 MKGKY
+1 M
-6 IYNSFS
+6 YNSFS

-58 QVEEKLKEKA
+58 QVEEKLKEK
-68 SSNSKGK
+68 SFNNSKGK

-96 VTLITDLIDELEVT
+96 VMLITDLIDELEVT
-110 DVNKIEN
+110 DVKKIEN

-166 NLQSMIDESIKENN
+166 NLQNMIDESVKENN

-207 LFLDCK
+207 LFLDCR

-228 GTKSKYGDDLDNE
+228 GTKNKYGDDLDNE

-266 FVNVSLE
+266 FVNVSLQ
-273 KINFHFDNDVTKNIT
+273 KINFYFDNDVTKNIT

-298 PRSVNRL
+298 PRSINRL

-318 NNELE
+318 NNELD

-331 ATVCFQLRFN
+331 STVCFQLRFY

-415 NVDKLEVEEFENLMK
+415 NIDKLEVKEFENLMK
-430 KMSSSN
+430 KMSFSN

-478 DLAKPEYFGKE
+478 DLSKPEYFGKE

-495 MSISLDFIKIA
+495 MPISLDFIKIA
-506 NEYNVVRLTQ
+506 NEYNIVRLTQ

-549 QIYVDKKLVGKINRS
+549 QIYVDKKLVGKINKN

-574 RENPQKYDEFEKTF
+574 RQNLQKYDEFEKIF
-588 INDFFKLLE
+588 LSDFSRLLE
-597 NVKNYI
+597 DAKKYF

>member
-1 MKGKY
+1 M
-6 IYNSFS
+6 YNTFS
-12 DVPTVKDEFKI
+12 DIPTVKDEFMI
-23 DEYILGLSNFIS
+23 DEYILGLSNFIT

-58 QVEEKLKEKA
+58 QVEEKLKEKS
-68 SSNSKGK
+68 SSNSKRK

-83 WQYSQFDMDKNLA
+83 WQYSQFDMDKDLA

-110 DVNKIEN
+110 DVDKREN
-117 LKKSLAVITKSM
+117 FKKSLAVITKSM

-144 NNQLLKFISNE
+144 NNQLLKLISNE
-155 EKSNN
+155 EKANN

-166 NLQSMIDESIKENN
+166 NLQSIIDDFVKENN

-194 FPQKAIEFLEILK
+194 VPKKAIEFLEILK
-207 LFLDCK
+207 LFLDCR

-266 FVNVSLE
+266 FVKVSLK
-273 KINFHFDNDVTKNIT
+273 KINFYFNDDVTQNVT

-313 HIINP
+313 HIINS

-331 ATVCFQLRFN
+331 ATVCFQLRFD

-381 NSLVFRYGIFSF
+381 NSLVSRYGIFSF
-393 KNQKELESFRKFFNT
+393 RNQKELESFRKFFNT

-430 KMSSSN
+430 RMSFSN
-436 TISTGNLDI
+436 TISTGNFDI

-478 DLAKPEYFGKE
+478 DLSKPEYFGKE
-489 NKEERE
+489 KREERE
-495 MSISLDFIKIA
+495 MPISLDFIKIA
-506 NEYNVVRLTQ
+506 NEYNIVRLTQ

-549 QIYVDKKLVGKINRS
+549 QIYVNKKLVGRINRN
-564 TYKHFKAKML
+564 TYKHFKAKTL
-574 RENPQKYDEFEKTF
+574 RQNLQKYDEFEKTF
-588 INDFFKLLE
+588 LSDFSRLLE
-597 NVKNYI
+597 EAKKYF

>member
-1 MKGKY
+1 M
-6 IYNSFS
+6 YNTFS
-12 DVPTVKDEFKI
+12 DIPTVKDEFMI
-23 DEYILGLSNFIS
+23 DEYILGLSNFIT

-58 QVEEKLKEKA
+58 QVEEKLKEKS
-68 SSNSKGK
+68 SSNSKRK

-110 DVNKIEN
+110 DVNKREN
-117 LKKSLAVITKSM
+117 FKKSLAVITKSM
-129 EYLKLDFGL
+129 EYLKLDFGI

-144 NNQLLKFISNE
+144 NDQLLKLISNE
-155 EKSNN
+155 EKANN

-166 NLQSMIDESIKENN
+166 NLQSIIDDSIKENN

-194 FPQKAIEFLEILK
+194 VPKKAIEFLEILK
-207 LFLDCK
+207 LFLDCR

-228 GTKSKYGDDLDNE
+228 GIKSKYGDDLDNE

-273 KINFHFDNDVTKNIT
+273 KLNFYFNDDVTKNIT

-298 PRSVNRL
+298 PRSANRL

-331 ATVCFQLRFN
+331 ATVCFQLRFD

-381 NSLVFRYGIFSF
+381 NSLVSRYGIFSF

-430 KMSSSN
+430 RMISSN
-436 TISTGNLDI
+436 TISTGNFDI

-478 DLAKPEYFGKE
+478 DLSKPEYFGKE
-489 NKEERE
+489 KKEERE
-495 MSISLDFIKIA
+495 MPISLDFIKIA
-506 NEYNVVRLTQ
+506 NEYNIVRLTQ

-549 QIYVDKKLVGKINRS
+549 QIYVNKKLIGKINRN

-574 RENPQKYDEFEKTF
+574 RQNLQKYDEFEKIF
-588 INDFFKLLE
+588 LSDFSRLLE
-597 NVKNYI
+597 DAKKYF